1 MGRGF
6 IMFWRSSG
14 GEYFEDEDEDEDE
27 DEGGADGCLTLSLVS
42 NWREAE

>member
-14 GEYFEDEDEDEDE
+14 GEYFEDEDE

>member
-27 DEGGADGCLTLSLVS
+27 GRTDGCLTLSLVS